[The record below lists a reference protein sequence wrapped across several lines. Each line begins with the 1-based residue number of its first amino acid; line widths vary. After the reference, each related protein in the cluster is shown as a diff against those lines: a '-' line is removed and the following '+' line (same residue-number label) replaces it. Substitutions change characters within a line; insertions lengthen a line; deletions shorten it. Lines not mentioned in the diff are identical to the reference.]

1 MRSCSISS
9 LQRLSSV
16 LRFFAEGGYQHGVGK
31 DFDIPMAQS
40 TFCGVLKDVLHTLQ
54 CHLCPQ
60 WVNLDLSNEE
70 KRQAKMDFYQKYG
83 FPGAILCVD
92 GTHIKIVAPAKDKFL
107 YFNRKGY
114 YSINAMIVSLEKTD
128 ISNIFLIFY
137 LLQICDNKM
146 RIRYVNAQ
154 YPGSNHDAHIWNV
167 SSARNFF
174 ENKYLNGE
182 RNTWLLGDAGYA
194 LEPWLMTPFRSPT
207 TGSAEGNYNKIHA
220 KARNTIER
228 TIGVFKNRFRCLL
241 GARELYYE
249 PMKVCQ
255 IVNVA
260 AALHNICMHY
270 RVVDDFSENV
280 EENHF
285 NQTCEPSPSTYTDAA
300 IRIRESISST
310 LTRL

>member
-1 MRSCSISS
+1 
-9 LQRLSSV
+9 
-16 LRFFAEGGYQHGVGK
+16 
-31 DFDIPMAQS
+31 
-40 TFCGVLKDVLHTLQ
+40 
-54 CHLCPQ
+54 
-60 WVNLDLSNEE
+60 
-70 KRQAKMDFYQKYG
+70 
-83 FPGAILCVD
+83 
-92 GTHIKIVAPAKDKFL
+92 
-107 YFNRKGY
+107 
-114 YSINAMIVSLEKTD
+114 
-128 ISNIFLIFY
+128 
-137 LLQICDNKM
+137 M

-154 YPGSNHDAHIWNV
+154 YPGSNHDDHIWNV

-174 ENKYLNGE
+174 ENKHLNGE
-182 RNTWLLGDAGYA
+182 RNIWLLGDAGYA
-194 LEPWLMTPFRSPT
+194 LEPWSMTPFRSPT

-241 GARELYYE
+241 GALFALITIENLFCIESRLLCDRHKQTAAMTLYYE

-260 AALHNICMHY
+260 AALHNICINY
-270 RVVDDFSENV
+270 RVVDDFSKNV

-285 NQTCEPSPSTYTDAA
+285 NQTYEPSPSTYTDAA

>member
-1 MRSCSISS
+1 
-9 LQRLSSV
+9 
-16 LRFFAEGGYQHGVGK
+16 
-31 DFDIPMAQS
+31 
-40 TFCGVLKDVLHTLQ
+40 
-54 CHLCPQ
+54 
-60 WVNLDLSNEE
+60 
-70 KRQAKMDFYQKYG
+70 MDFYQKYG
-83 FPGAILCVD
+83 FPDAILCVD

-114 YSINAMIVSLEKTD
+114 YSINAMI
-128 ISNIFLIFY
+128 
-137 LLQICDNKM
+137 ICDNKM

-260 AALHNICMHY
+260 AALHNICIHY

-280 EENHF
+280 AENHF
-285 NQTCEPSPSTYTDAA
+285 NQTYEPSPSTYTDAA

-310 LTRL
+310 LTRLCTF

>member
-1 MRSCSISS
+1 
-9 LQRLSSV
+9 
-16 LRFFAEGGYQHGVGK
+16 
-31 DFDIPMAQS
+31 
-40 TFCGVLKDVLHTLQ
+40 
-54 CHLCPQ
+54 
-60 WVNLDLSNEE
+60 
-70 KRQAKMDFYQKYG
+70 MDFYQKYG

-114 YSINAMIVSLEKTD
+114 YSINAMI
-128 ISNIFLIFY
+128 
-137 LLQICDNKM
+137 ICDNKM

-207 TGSAEGNYNKIHA
+207 TGSVEGNYNKIHA

-228 TIGVFKNRFRCLL
+228 AIGVFKNRFRCLL

-260 AALHNICMHY
+260 AALHNICIHY

-280 EENHF
+280 EENYF
-285 NQTCEPSPSTYTDAA
+285 NQTYEPSPSTYTDVA

>member
-1 MRSCSISS
+1 MAGRRRRSNIGRSTVVARRLRSARDEKSSTEREARRSQMRD
-9 LQRLSSV
+9 RYRAERERESSV
-16 LRFFAEGGYQHGVGK
+16 ER
-31 DFDIPMAQS
+31 
-40 TFCGVLKDVLHTLQ
+40 
-54 CHLCPQ
+54 Q

-70 KRQAKMDFYQKYG
+70 KRQAKMDFCQKYG

-114 YSINAMIVSLEKTD
+114 YSINAMI
-128 ISNIFLIFY
+128 
-137 LLQICDNKM
+137 ICDNKM

-260 AALHNICMHY
+260 AALHNICMH
-270 RVVDDFSENV
+270 
-280 EENHF
+280 
-285 NQTCEPSPSTYTDAA
+285 
-300 IRIRESISST
+300 
-310 LTRL
+310 